1 MSGVG
6 GGWINWVALTGLMMS
21 ALCFLIFLVVRH
33 FVSGVMLVL
42 ITTSLAFLLIL
53 LGVASGMA
61 RSDFGLEIVLPY
73 ALLALAIA
81 GAWLVVMKARGR
93 KG

>member
-6 GGWINWVALTGLMMS
+6 GGWLTWIAVNGLIVA
-21 ALCFLIFLVVRH
+21 ALCFLISLAVRH

-42 ITTSLAFLLIL
+42 ITTSLAFLLVL

-61 RSDFGLEIVLPY
+61 RSDFGLEIVVPY

-81 GAWLVVMKARGR
+81 GAWLLGMKVRARNS
-93 KG
+93 